1 MGDEAGKAAGM
12 GVRVGQHGTK
22 AAEAGKQ
29 GRGGQRG
36 WRRLDGKPTPDHAGA
51 EHMNAPAPS

>member
-1 MGDEAGKAAGM
+1 MTGM
-12 GVRVGQHGTK
+12 GVRVCQHGTK